1 MDARVSPELRALLDR
16 RRRIIEGVA
25 ESISLTD
32 RGSPVASPKALRR
45 PARCRSGPVPALNPR
60 KSASIGI
67 LDTPA
72 GKAAKRYRRISA
84 PAPKKYPDGVD
95 GYKKMG
101 VPPDDD
107 VQLEAAEM
115 DPHIVRLLSSE
126 MAKGPLTERT
136 SSTAADEASG
146 NETDSSPEHDVDAMS
161 TQSAP
166 EQLSETMDSEQFLA
180 AGTPKGW
187 AHRAGRFDGAEH
199 SPAVVLEDLSADCSW
214 YRCGLVEIAKE
225 VTTRQT
231 VAAGQPTREQP
242 RTHAANDGADRSSR
256 NKAEM
261 SLQLDALRKRQE
273 MSLEQM
279 NSKLVALQQK
289 ITQVRATDKVELETS
304 RKEIAD
310 SAGTIEALKKRN
322 AELQIENDS
331 LKQRLVSPAVA
342 HVSAHVPR
350 DVKPESGAVS
360 SESALRRHM
369 ADQHTTADQLKES
382 ILAVEA
388 LVHEARREMQSKKL
402 RERRAIYEKLF
413 AAVDRSDEDE
423 LALLIPEARRV
434 EIDEQDV
441 DKAEAKLLE
450 LRSFTTEQRLAK
462 EMAKL
467 KARLKEQAFVLVKRD
482 NVLQLRN
489 LLESADPALRWQEW
503 KDYAGRTLW
512 RCAIELRARAVQEY
526 LAPILGLAL
535 PSEALKQ
542 GFAST
547 TKPRPE
553 AEDSSLTQHVDSV
566 QPLSEEVCQT
576 EPESGVAALGEVPVS
591 ADAPAVNSAA
601 PPAQSSQVLC
611 MSENC
616 PRMKADEEAFQTR
629 LAHEREVGNPLAG
642 LLDEAELKPRAFRAV
657 AQDNVEALET
667 VLRGV
672 SPDVWSLWK
681 NKAGKDLLSLSEE
694 RGSGNAYRYLA
705 KENGLL
711 KELAQESYEEGEA
724 VWIFLPGEVQPRR
737 ASVMED
743 TPEDAA
749 LILVE
754 FWDDDDPPSHVER
767 CLVRKMAS

>member
-166 EQLSETMDSEQFLA
+166 EQLSETMDSEKTRGA
-180 AGTPKGW
+180 AFDD
-187 AHRAGRFDGAEH
+187 GRVGPGAV
-199 SPAVVLEDLSADCSW
+199 PCGGW

-342 HVSAHVPR
+342 HVSATGSCGASTGRPCARPR
-350 DVKPESGAVS
+350 ESSLRDLQPEGAVS

-482 NVLQLRN
+482 NVLQLRD

-512 RCAIELRARAVQEY
+512 RCAIELRARAVQGY

-591 ADAPAVNSAA
+591 TDATPAVNSAA
-601 PPAQSSQVLC
+601 PPAQSSQV
-611 MSENC
+611 
-616 PRMKADEEAFQTR
+616 
-629 LAHEREVGNPLAG
+629 GNPPAG

-657 AQDNVEALET
+657 AQDDVEALET

-754 FWDDDDPPSHVER
+754 FWDDDYPPSHVER

>member
-84 PAPKKYPDGVD
+84 PAPKKYPDSVD

-107 VQLEAAEM
+107 IQLEAAEM
-115 DPHIVRLLSSE
+115 DPHLVRLLSSE

-146 NETDSSPEHDVDAMS
+146 DETDSSPEHDVDAMS

-166 EQLSETMDSEQFLA
+166 EQLSETMDSEKTRGVAFDDGRVGPGGGPVQHDH
-180 AGTPKGW
+180 GTPKGW

-225 VTTRQT
+225 VTTRQA

-342 HVSAHVPR
+342 HVSAHVLR
-350 DVKPESGAVS
+350 DVQPESGAGS

-388 LVHEARREMQSKKL
+388 LVQEARREMQSKRL

-423 LALLIPEARRV
+423 LARLIPEARRV
-434 EIDEQDV
+434 EIEEQDV

-482 NVLQLRN
+482 NVLQLRD
-489 LLESADPALRWQEW
+489 LLESADAALRWQEW

-535 PSEALKQ
+535 PSEARKQ

-553 AEDSSLTQHVDSV
+553 AEEPSLTQHVDSV
-566 QPLSEEVCQT
+566 QPLSEVCQT

-591 ADAPAVNSAA
+591 TDATPAVNSSA
-601 PPAQSSQVLC
+601 PPAQSSQV
-611 MSENC
+611 
-616 PRMKADEEAFQTR
+616 
-629 LAHEREVGNPLAG
+629 GNPPAG

-672 SPDVWSLWK
+672 SPDVWSFWQ